1 MFKLPYNKFQKSL
14 EILALI
20 LLLGQIV
27 YTAVLYP
34 QLPSKIPTHFNFAGE
49 ADGWG
54 GKGSIIVLVITTVGL
69 YILLTV
75 TMFFPRLWNVPVKI
89 TDQNRGIIFRYVM
102 NMVLL
107 DKLLIVASF
116 FYITYCSISA
126 TKMGWWFTPVMLVG
140 VLGVTFYYTFK
151 LFLVK

>member
-107 DKLLIVASF
+107 DKLLIVSSF
-116 FYITYCSISA
+116 FYITYCSISS
-126 TKMGWWFTPVMLVG
+126 TGMGWWFTPVMLIS

-151 LFLVK
+151 LFLVR

>member
-20 LLLGQIV
+20 LILGQIV

>member
-1 MFKLPYNKFQKSL
+1 MFNLPYNKFHKTL
-14 EILALI
+14 EIVTFI
-20 LLLGQIV
+20 LLLAQIV

-34 QLPSKIPTHFNFAGE
+34 QLPSKIPSHFNLEGQI
-49 ADGWG
+49 DGWS
-54 GKGSIIVLVITTVGL
+54 GKGSIIILVIVNVAL

-75 TMFFPRLWNVPVKI
+75 TMFFPRLWNMPVKI
-89 TDQNRGIIFRYVM
+89 TDKNKGIVFNYTI

-107 DKLLIVASF
+107 DKLILVMSF
-116 FYITYCSISA
+116 SYITYCSISA
-126 TKMGWWFTPVMLVG
+126 TKMGWWFTSVMLVG

>member
-107 DKLLIVASF
+107 DKLLIVSSF

-126 TKMGWWFTPVMLVG
+126 TGMGWWFTPVMLIS

-151 LFLVK
+151 LFLVR

>member
-20 LLLGQIV
+20 LILGQIV

-116 FYITYCSISA
+116 FYITYCSISS
-126 TKMGWWFTPVMLVG
+126 TGMGWWFTPVMLIS

-151 LFLVK
+151 LFLVR